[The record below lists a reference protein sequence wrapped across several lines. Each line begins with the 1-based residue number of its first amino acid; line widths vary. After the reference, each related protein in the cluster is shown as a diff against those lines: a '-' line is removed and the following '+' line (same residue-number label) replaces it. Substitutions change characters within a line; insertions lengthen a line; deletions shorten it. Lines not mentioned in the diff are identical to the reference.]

1 MNPQHSESNV
11 KKYFLITGASTGIG
25 RACALELDRL
35 GYCVFAGVRS
45 DEAAQRL
52 RTEATERLQPVRLD
66 VTDSGQIAAA
76 LETIA
81 AAVGEAGLA
90 GLVNNAG
97 IGVPGP
103 WELLPVEAFRNQLEV
118 NVIGQ
123 MAVTQ
128 AFLPLLRKGRGR
140 VVNISSV
147 NGGMAVPYLG
157 AYSASKFALEAF
169 NDSLRTEVRNFGI
182 RVSSVAPAATDT
194 PIWEKSATLAAQIST
209 GIDPDVFALYE
220 ADIAAM
226 RKAAM
231 DSARNA
237 APVEQVVKAV
247 VHALTA
253 KRPKTH
259 YYLGWDVRFCFK
271 CLKMISDRMRDRLIR
286 HLIGVR

>member
-11 KKYFLITGASTGIG
+11 KKYFLVTGASTGIG

>member
-1 MNPQHSESNV
+1 MEIQHPSSNGKRFV
-11 KKYFLITGASTGIG
+11 LITGASTGIG
-25 RACALELDRL
+25 KACALELDRL
-35 GYCVFAGVRS
+35 GHCVFAGVRS
-45 DEAAQRL
+45 DEAAERL
-52 RTEATERLQPVRLD
+52 RAAGSKRLAPVRID
-66 VTDSGQIAAA
+66 VTDSAQITAAFDQIAS
-76 LETIA
+76 T
-81 AAVGEAGLA
+81 VGEAGLA

-128 AFLPLLRKGRGR
+128 AFLPLLRQARGR

-147 NGGMAVPYLG
+147 NGGMSVPYMG

-169 NDSLRTEVRNFGI
+169 NDSLRIELRNFGI
-182 RVSSVAPAATDT
+182 RVSSVAPGAIDT
-194 PIWEKSATLAAQIST
+194 PIWEKSTDLADQIST
-209 GIDPDVFALYE
+209 GIVPEVFALYE
-220 ADIAAM
+220 ADVEAIRRVAE
-226 RKAAM
+226 R
-231 DSARNA
+231 SARDA
-237 APVEQVVKAV
+237 SPVERVVKAV

-271 CLKMISDRMRDRLIR
+271 CLKMISDRMRDFILRKI
-286 HLIGVR
+286 IGLR